1 MRAVVETDVLSVED
15 KREII
20 NRVAKSD
27 IFRRA
32 PKLREFLIYVA
43 DCTLEDRLED
53 VRAQAIAEKVFHRTP
68 ERYDGGDTI
77 VRAEARNLRKRLES
91 YFETEGAGEPYQV
104 VMPKGGY
111 SLAFKARESV
121 SASRRETNENALAS
135 AAASIPQSVPSERT
149 QPISPRILLILCF
162 CFGVLAATAAALAI
176 HWYPAAGANA
186 SNPTHSRPT
195 VLPFSALFDT
205 RRDTTIITSDTAFLK
220 ICDIE
225 GRRLTLN
232 EYLTRAYP
240 PVPHLFPPNLIRDL
254 NWSEFTDAAETNIA
268 GLIMKKNA
276 NYLQRTLLRSG
287 RQVQL
292 DDFKNQNVI
301 LLGSPVSNPWA
312 ELYSRQLNFQFDV
325 NKKQEIILL
334 NRSPQ
339 HDELPIY
346 PSKQD
351 DEMNPK
357 YAQIAFLPNASS
369 ASGSALLIAGTTAE
383 ATEAAGEFV
392 LDDAGLPKTL
402 QRIGVDL
409 SGSPR
414 YWEIVLRATTFV
426 GGATHA
432 EVIAYRLH
440 PRAVE

>member
-91 YFETEGAGEPYQV
+91 YFETDGAAEPYQV

-111 SLAFKARESV
+111 LLAFKAREPVPVSV
-121 SASRRETNENALAS
+121 RDASESATAS
-135 AAASIPQSVPSERT
+135 VATSIPQSVASDRT
-149 QPISPRILLILCF
+149 QPVTPRILLVLCL
-162 CFGVLAATAAALAI
+162 CLGVLAATTLALAI
-176 HWYPAAGANA
+176 HWYPGESKA
-186 SNPTHSRPT
+186 SSVTRSRPAL
-195 VLPFSALFDT
+195 LPFSALFDP
-205 RRDTTIITSDTAFLK
+205 RRDTVIITSDTAFLK
-220 ICDIE
+220 ICNLE
-225 GRRLTLN
+225 GHRLTLN

-268 GLIMKKNA
+268 GLMMKKNA

-287 RQVQL
+287 RQVQV

-301 LLGSPVSNPWA
+301 LLGSPISNPWA
-312 ELYSRQLNFQFDV
+312 ELYARQLNFQFDE

-339 HDELPIY
+339 RGELPLY

-357 YAQIAFLPNASS
+357 YAQIAFLPGASP
-369 ASGSALLIAGTTAE
+369 ASGSTLLIGGTTAE

-392 LDDAGLPKTL
+392 LDDAVLSKTL